1 MSLARQH
8 FQRMTAAAAAA
19 ATDPG
24 APVNANAYELQLIAL
39 ADAKRAL
46 KQVQSVERKAEVKRR
61 VLPQFAPWVRGV
73 LEAGRGGQDAVLM
86 TAMVWLIDVGDFAN
100 ALDIAAYALQHG
112 LALPDEYKRDA
123 ATLVAEEIAEQS
135 LAALGAG
142 KPVDLAGLQ
151 RAAELTDGH
160 DMPDEVRA
168 KLHKALGLAHQ
179 ALAFPSADGDMQR
192 PEAETALQHLKRAL
206 HLHERVG
213 VKKDIERLERAL
225 KP

>member
-8 FQRMTAAAAAA
+8 FQRMTAAAVAA

-24 APVNANAYELQLIAL
+24 APVNANAYELQLIVL

-61 VLPQFAPWVRGV
+61 VLPEFAPWVRGV
-73 LEAGRGGQDAVLM
+73 LEAGRGGQDAVVM
-86 TAMVWLIDVGDFAN
+86 TVMVWLIDVGDFAS
-100 ALDIAAYALQHG
+100 ALDIADYALRHG
-112 LALPDEYKRDA
+112 LTLPDDYKRDV

-142 KPVDLAGLQ
+142 KPADLSSLQ
-151 RAAELTDGH
+151 RAGELVAEH

-168 KLHKALGLAHQ
+168 KLQKAIGLAVLADAGLGSDAFDTTAAQQ
-179 ALAFPSADGDMQR
+179 AL
-192 PEAETALQHLKRAL
+192 THLKRAVEL
-206 HLHERVG
+206 HDRVG
-213 VKKDIERLERAL
+213 VKKEIERLERAL

>member
-8 FQRMTAAAAAA
+8 FQRMTAAAVAA

-24 APVNANAYELQLIAL
+24 AQVNANAYELQLIAL

-61 VLPQFAPWVRGV
+61 VLPEFAPWVRGV
-73 LEAGRGGQDAVLM
+73 LEAGRGGQDAVVM
-86 TAMVWLIDVGDFAN
+86 TVMVWLIDVGDFSS
-100 ALDIAAYALQHG
+100 ALDIADYALQHG
-112 LALPDEYKRDA
+112 LTLPDDYKRDV
-123 ATLVAEEIAEQS
+123 ATLVAEEMAEQS
-135 LAALGAG
+135 LSALGAG
-142 KPVDLAGLQ
+142 KPVDLPSLQ
-151 RAAELTDGH
+151 RAAALTDAH

-179 ALAFPSADGDMQR
+179 ALAFPTADGEVLR
-192 PEAETALQHLKRAL
+192 IEAEAALQHLKRAL
-206 HLHERVG
+206 ELHDRVG
-213 VKKDIERLERAL
+213 VKKEIERLERAL